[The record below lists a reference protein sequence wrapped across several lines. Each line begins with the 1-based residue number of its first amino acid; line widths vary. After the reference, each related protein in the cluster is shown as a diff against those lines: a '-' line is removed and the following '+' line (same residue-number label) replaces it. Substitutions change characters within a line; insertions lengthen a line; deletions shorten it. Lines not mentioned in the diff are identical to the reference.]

1 MIAVKFY
8 CCLLIGILML
18 AVSTALAITDMND
31 RKSFIIPRAES
42 PPKVDGTLDDDVWRN
57 AAVID
62 DFHQIDPGDGV
73 APTEITIVR
82 VLYDND
88 YLSIA
93 AELRDR
99 DPDKIQVTQMIQ
111 GRLFFSA
118 DRFRVTFDSFNSKRN
133 DCLFQDNA
141 NGVRRE
147 TLRENNARIMEEWA
161 AIWHA
166 QSALNDTGWATE
178 IAIPF
183 RLISFDP
190 RRVNSRTFESASS
203 RPRTSAANDLR
214 GSKGLTN
221 PSPR

>member
-18 AVSTALAITDMND
+18 TVSTALA
-31 RKSFIIPRAES
+31 
-42 PPKVDGTLDDDVWRN
+42 
-57 AAVID
+57 VIH

-73 APTEITIVR
+73 APTEISIVR

-93 AELRDR
+93 ADLRDR
-99 DPDKIQVTQMIQ
+99 DPDKIRVTQMIQ
-111 GRLFFSA
+111 GRLFFS
-118 DRFRVTFDSFNSKRN
+118 DDHFWVTFDSFNSKRN
-133 DCLFQDNA
+133 DCLFQDND

-147 TLRENNARIMEEWA
+147 ALRENNAKFIEEWA

-166 QSALNDTGWATE
+166 QSALNDTGWGTE

-183 RLISFDP
+183 RSISFDP
-190 RRVNSRTFESASS
+190 GRVNSRTFESASN
-203 RPRTSAANDLR
+203 RPRTSAANALR
-214 GSKGLTN
+214 GNKDLTN

>member
-8 CCLLIGILML
+8 CFLLIGILML

-42 PPKVDGTLDDDVWRN
+42 PPKIDGTLDDDVWRN
-57 AAVID
+57 AAAID

-93 AELRDR
+93 ADLRDR

-111 GRLFFSA
+111 GRLFFSD
-118 DRFRVTFDSFNSKRN
+118 DRFWVTFDSFNSKRN
-133 DCLFQDNA
+133 DCLFHDNA

-147 TLRENNARIMEEWA
+147 TLLEKKCKNYGGVGGNLACPIRAERYWLGHGNS
-161 AIWHA
+161 H
-166 QSALNDTGWATE
+166 
-178 IAIPF
+178 PF
-183 RLISFDP
+183 QVDLIRPKKSQFP
-190 RRVNSRTFESASS
+190 NHRVRF
-203 RPRTSAANDLR
+203 
-214 GSKGLTN
+214 
-221 PSPR
+221 